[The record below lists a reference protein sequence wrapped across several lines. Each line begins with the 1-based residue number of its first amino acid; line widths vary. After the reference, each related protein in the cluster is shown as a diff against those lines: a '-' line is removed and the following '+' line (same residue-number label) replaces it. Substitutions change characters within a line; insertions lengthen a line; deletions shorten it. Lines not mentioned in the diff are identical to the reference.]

1 MLLVSHLVMKTLLRS
16 LAFIAF
22 VSAEIFPLRAT
33 DQPALTAATG
43 YVPCKISSKAHAAF
57 PVRLMTNGV
66 THGEVQ
72 IILEVGIDGQ
82 LTDAL
87 LAAYTHRDFADEA
100 LRVLKASRFTPS
112 SINGQPVISVV
123 NLTFRFETS
132 GVLAFQR
139 IGLPAREI
147 DSLGG
152 EFEYRPHGPS
162 TIDQPPSAR
171 QQPGP
176 IYPKEWGDEGRIGS
190 VTVDFY
196 IDENGRT
203 RMPVALDSPD
213 EYLAAAAIDAVKEW
227 RFETPRY
234 RGKPA
239 LAHAQQLFV
248 FKPEPKPAPKSG
260 A

>member
-1 MLLVSHLVMKTLLRS
+1 MKTLLRS

-22 VSAEIFPLRAT
+22 VSAGIFSLRAA
-33 DQPALTAATG
+33 DQPAVAAATG
-43 YVPCKISSKAHAAF
+43 YVPCKISSKTHAAF
-57 PVRLMTNGV
+57 PVRLQANGI

-72 IILEVGIDGQ
+72 LILEVAADGQ

-100 LRVLKASRFTPS
+100 LRVLKASRFTPG
-112 SINGQPVISVV
+112 SINGQPVISVIH
-123 NLTFRFETS
+123 LTFRFETN

-139 IGLPAREI
+139 FGLPSREI
-147 DSLGG
+147 ESLGD

-162 TIDQPPSAR
+162 TIDQPPTAR

-176 IYPKEWGDEGRIGS
+176 IYPKEWSDEGRTGS

-196 IDENGRT
+196 IDETGRT
-203 RMPVALDSPD
+203 RIPVALDAPD
-213 EYLAAAAIDAVKEW
+213 ELLATAAIDAVKEW

-239 LAHAQQLFV
+239 LAHARQLFV
-248 FKPEPKPAPKSG
+248 FKPEPKPAPKPG